1 MEMTEEF
8 NGEASEELKVSS
20 TAHPFPLHHYC
31 HHQERP
37 IDRHAHR
44 GFHRLAKF
52 SASPDLKRPI
62 LFLDLDNTLYPASTG
77 IGQLMST
84 RIAMYFSTVLGLP
97 REESVSLGRRYY
109 LDYGLAI
116 RGLVNHFSIDPLHY
130 DAFVDGGL
138 PLESIL
144 HFDPNLSDLLQRCNA
159 RLFVFT
165 NAGLQHALRVLCLLQ
180 ADSFFEGICYCDY
193 TEARFP
199 AKPDRLAFE
208 RAERHAG
215 IPSDQRQLIAHSA
228 GNICYFADDA
238 EENVKSAVECGW
250 KAVHVKEDLTAM
262 EASPKRPWPV
272 AKSIKQLPD
281 VFPELF
287 L

>member
-1 MEMTEEF
+1 MEMTGESSS
-8 NGEASEELKVSS
+8 EASEELKVSS
-20 TAHPFPLHHYC
+20 AAHPFSSTPIHH
-31 HHQERP
+31 HEHP
-37 IDRHAHR
+37 VDGHAH

-52 SASPDLKRPI
+52 SASPDLQHPI

-84 RIAMYFSTVLGLP
+84 RITLYFSTFLGLP
-97 REESVSLGRRYY
+97 EEESASLGRRYY

-116 RGLVNHFSIDPLHY
+116 RGLVSHFGIDPLHY

-144 HFDPNLSDLLQRCNA
+144 HFDGDLVGLLRRCKA

-180 ADSFFEGICYCDY
+180 VDSLFEGICYCDY
-193 TEARFP
+193 TEPRFP

-215 IPSDQRQLIAHSA
+215 ISPNQRQSA
-228 GNICYFADDA
+228 SQCDGSICYFADDA
-238 EENVKSAVECGW
+238 EVNVKSAVECGW
-250 KAVHVKEDLTAM
+250 KAVHVKEELTAA
-262 EASPKRPWPV
+262 EENPKRPWPI
-272 AKSIKQLPD
+272 ARSIKQLPE

-287 L
+287 S